1 MTKLSGDAPDA
12 ELADLIPRLAR
23 RSVLVVGD
31 LMLDRYIFGAVS
43 RISPEAPVPVLCVE
57 RELALPGGA
66 GNVLRNLTALGAA
79 CAFISVVGDDLTGS
93 DLTSLIG
100 GQANVEPW
108 LLVQGG
114 RITTLKTRF
123 VASGQQLLRTD
134 QEVTGA
140 IHPKLADRLCRIAGD
155 ALAATTVTVLSDYR
169 KGVLAGD
176 TPARILATAKSTGR
190 RVVADIGGDFPRY
203 HGADVVCC
211 HARDVQAA
219 NGGVAASIE
228 ALARSAMAAFEFGA
242 MVINRGAE
250 GLALITADLAVFLPP
265 ALPHMAEHPGSRDTL
280 VAAMAASLAAGG
292 TLEASARVASLA
304 LGVAASRPGIAVAE
318 NHELLAMLTPQGR
331 AQRKIMAPELAA
343 EHATRWRELGLTTGF
358 LAVQNGDVPRQ
369 KLVAAREGC
378 DRLVVGIEA
387 TTETMT
393 EDARAALLSR
403 LAAEAA
409 VDAVCEYEPQARAA
423 HIQAIRPK
431 YVSTSR
437 PEEWADLAI
446 AWDGFLR
453 TV

>member
-265 ALPHMAEHPGSRDTL
+265 ALPHMAE
-280 VAAMAASLAAGG
+280 
-292 TLEASARVASLA
+292 EASARVASLA